1 MMQELVGHHAH
12 GDWSQLGD
20 IVMML
25 KRRADATAGFTC
37 PEAGEAFAEYQR
49 RIQEDCEATALL

>member
-37 PEAGEAFAEYQR
+37 PEAGEAFAE
-49 RIQEDCEATALL
+49 